1 MFIDPI
7 AIFNFLNQI
16 DFTQSLELSA
26 NIGISN
32 PHQGKVPFFSC
43 FKNLIIEARKEGN
56 LPLVGVAD
64 SNIRR
69 QLKRLREIYLVEK
82 IKNRYRINEHDSL
95 SNIFSERI
103 EQYLLQNVLSR
114 IRDYLGKIDERF

>member
-1 MFIDPI
+1 MFIDAI

-43 FKNLIIEARKEGN
+43 FNNQIFDFFTAELALISFYNKQCMEDIYHNISGISGLQQSCGEAEFS
-56 LPLVGVAD
+56 D
-64 SNIRR
+64 
-69 QLKRLREIYLVEK
+69 QLALFKFGWFF
-82 IKNRYRINEHDSL
+82 
-95 SNIFSERI
+95 IFP
-103 EQYLLQNVLSR
+103 
-114 IRDYLGKIDERF
+114 